1 MMRTPSYRV
10 VASMLCA
17 GMFAAIPALAGPV
30 EMPNRKPG
38 LWEIKVNAGPQMPA
52 MTMQQCTDAT
62 TDKDMA
68 ATFSPMAKDMCSKQ
82 DMQKTATG
90 MVIDSTC
97 NVGGMNSVSRT
108 EINGDFN
115 SAYTVKVISKNTG
128 GPADVPAE
136 SATTMD
142 AKWVGACKADQ
153 KAGDIVMP
161 GGMKIN
167 IKDMQAMKGVQPKK

>member
-1 MMRTPSYRV
+1 MMQTPSYRV
-10 VASMLCA
+10 VALTLCVGML
-17 GMFAAIPALAGPV
+17 AALPALAGPV

-38 LWEIKVNAGPQMPA
+38 LWEIKVKAGSEMPA

-68 ATFSPMAKDMCSKQ
+68 ATFSPMAKEMCSKQ

-128 GPADVPAE
+128 GPVGVPAE

-153 KAGDIVMP
+153 KPGDIVMP

-167 IKDMQAMKGVQPKK
+167 IKDMQAAKGVQPKK